1 MNASGRR
8 AAVIGLLLIATLV
21 AVLVAVVSFGAPR
34 EQPPLAASATPTST
48 AVSTIASATPA
59 TSPTATTASPPTQP
73 AATSDPTIGQYLKAE
88 VQRWQPTGTTLVAV
102 AHESTRR
109 PGGGTQ
115 AGGLAF
121 IAVPLDGSP
130 TTRLLSAP
138 LGNGFDISQ
147 NGALFVLAVQV
158 NDSSSR
164 LALWDARNN
173 VSTWLTPLESGVIL
187 RGPTFSPDSS
197 SVTFGKSK
205 ADVGQG
211 SAGDLGLFR
220 VRLTTRD
227 VTPVHAPARQPFFS
241 SPVDHVSDGTLY
253 WSRVYEGGSLEALL
267 ASGTERTFADC
278 ANYQSWRET
287 SPRVLALPGG
297 CGTGFK
303 GAELILWNDVTGE
316 KRTIAGSASELVTAA
331 DWNPEGNAIVAV
343 VSQASGGSPATL
355 VTIDVSGGQR
365 KVISGTE
372 HASRVLWLRAGITY
386 TYAQPDASG
395 FGTKPPYE
403 VRVSP
408 VAGGAQR
415 TLLTSPDPIPWLRF
429 VTGSP

>member
-1 MNASGRR
+1 LNTPGRR
-8 AAVIGLLLIATLV
+8 TAVLAVIVIATLIVVVV
-21 AVLVAVVSFGAPR
+21 AALSFGGPR
-34 EQPPLAASATPTST
+34 EQPPVATSATPTGPV
-48 AVSTIASATPA
+48 AVPA
-59 TSPTATTASPPTQP
+59 TSPATSQPASPASTPTQP
-73 AATSDPTIGQYLKAE
+73 AATSDPTVARYLKPE
-88 VQRWQPTGTTLVAV
+88 VQRWQPSGTTLVAV
-102 AHESTRR
+102 VHESTER

-121 IAVPLDGSP
+121 VAVPTDGAP

-164 LALWDARNN
+164 LALWDARTN

-187 RGPTFSPDSS
+187 RGPTFGPDSS
-197 SVTFGKSK
+197 SVTFGKSR

-211 SAGDLGLFR
+211 TAADLGLFR
-220 VRLTTRD
+220 VRLTSRD
-227 VTPVHAPARQPFFS
+227 VAVVRAPARSPFFS

-253 WSRVYEGGSLEALL
+253 WSRVYEGGSLEALP
-267 ASGTERTFADC
+267 ASGTERSFADC
-278 ANYQSWRET
+278 ANYQSWRAA
-287 SPRVLALPGG
+287 SPRVLVVPGG
-297 CGTGFK
+297 CGTGFR
-303 GAELILWNDVTGE
+303 GAELILWNDMTGE
-316 KRTIAGSASELVTAA
+316 KRTLAGGASEPFTAA
-331 DWNPEGNAIVAV
+331 DWNPDGNAIVAV
-343 VSQASGGSPATL
+343 MSPASSPATL
-355 VTIDVSGGQR
+355 VTMDASGGQR
-365 KVISGTE
+365 RTIAGTP

-403 VRVSP
+403 VRITP
-408 VAGGAQR
+408 PAGGAGR

-429 VTGSP
+429 VSSSP

>member
-1 MNASGRR
+1 MSSSGRR
-8 AAVIGLLLIATLV
+8 AILVGLILLATLI
-21 AVLVAVVSFGAPR
+21 AVLVAAVSFGGPR
-34 EQPPLAASATPTST
+34 EQPPIAASATPTGT
-48 AVSTIASATPA
+48 AVSPA
-59 TSPTATTASPPTQP
+59 TSPAASPASTPTQP
-73 AATSDPTIGQYLKAE
+73 AATSDPTVAQYLKPEA
-88 VQRWQPTGTTLVAV
+88 QRWQPTGTTLVAV
-102 AHESTRR
+102 VHESTQR

-121 IAVPLDGSP
+121 VAVPTDGSP

-164 LALWDARNN
+164 LALWDARTN
-173 VSTWLTPLESGVIL
+173 VSTWLTPPESGVIL
-187 RGPTFSPDSS
+187 RGPTFTPDSS

-211 SAGDLGLFR
+211 TAADLGLFR

-227 VTPVHAPARQPFFS
+227 VTLVHAPVRPPFFS
-241 SPVDHVSDGTLY
+241 SSVDHVSDGTLY

-267 ASGTERTFADC
+267 ASGTERSFADC
-278 ANYQSWRET
+278 ANYQSWREA
-287 SPRVLALPGG
+287 SPRVLVVPGG
-297 CGTGFK
+297 CGTGFR
-303 GAELILWNDVTGE
+303 GAELILWNDVTGD
-316 KRTIAGSASELVTAA
+316 KRTIAGSASELFTAA

-343 VSQASGGSPATL
+343 MGPASGASPATL
-355 VTIDVSGGQR
+355 VTMDASGGQR
-365 KVISGTE
+365 KTIAGTD
-372 HASRVLWLRAGITY
+372 HASRVLWLRAGIAY

-403 VRVSP
+403 VRITP
-408 VAGGAQR
+408 TAGGAQR

-429 VTGSP
+429 VSSSP